1 MVETDPSPSGPPAA
15 RVVRSG
21 RPARSAPRRGASPR
35 GGERVVGLLFVA
47 PLLAA
52 LGFFVAL
59 PLVRVVYYAFTR
71 YDGLTPAEWVGLENF
86 EFLTQWA
93 DFGRILTNNLILVV
107 GIVVWIVI
115 PFLLAIVIFGHRR
128 ADLVRTLLFLPA
140 LLPPIIIG
148 NVFRLLLGDGGPVNE
163 ALRTVGL
170 GALAQGWLTDEKL
183 VLFSIIFVIAWAFM
197 GSGVLFYSA
206 GLSAIS
212 QSYIDAAI
220 LDGARWHQLVW
231 HIYRPALRPVTR
243 FWALL
248 LTVSTVT
255 SFFPWIY
262 GLTQGGPGI
271 ASTTL
276 DYQVYVSGIQNGQLG
291 LASAIAVVG
300 IGVIL
305 VLLLAQFAAGRVR
318 AAGEWTA

>member
-1 MVETDPSPSGPPAA
+1 M
-15 RVVRSG
+15 
-21 RPARSAPRRGASPR
+21 
-35 GGERVVGLLFVA
+35 LCA

-52 LGFFVAL
+52 LAVFVVV
-59 PLVRVVYYAFTR
+59 PLGRAVFYSMTR
-71 YDGLTPAEWVGLENF
+71 YDGLTSAEWVGLENF
-86 EFLTQWA
+86 RFLTEWN
-93 DFGRILTNNLILVV
+93 DFGRILVNNVV
-107 GIVVWIVI
+107 LMLGIVLWVLI
-115 PFLLAIVIFGHRR
+115 PFVLSIIIFGHRR
-128 ADLVRTLLFLPA
+128 AGLVRTVLFLPA

-148 NVFRLLLGDGGPVNE
+148 NVFRLILGDGGPLNE
-163 ALRTVGL
+163 GLRAIGL
-170 GALAQGWLTDEKL
+170 GALAQGWLTDERL
-183 VLFSIIFVIAWAFM
+183 VLVSIVFVIAWAFM

-212 QSYIDAAI
+212 PSYIEAAI
-220 LDGARWHQLVW
+220 LDGAGWRQLVW

-276 DYQVYVSGIQNGQLG
+276 DYQVYVSGIQNGRLG

-300 IGVIL
+300 IFLIV
-305 VLLLAQFAAGRVR
+305 VLLLAQYAASRVR
-318 AAGEWTA
+318 RAGEWTA

>member
-1 MVETDPSPSGPPAA
+1 
-15 RVVRSG
+15 VRATT
-21 RPARSAPRRGASPR
+21 RRSAG
-35 GGERVVGLLFVA
+35 GGERLAGWLLCA

-52 LGFFVAL
+52 LACFVVL
-59 PLVRVVYYAFTR
+59 PLGRVIFYAFTR

-86 EFLTQWA
+86 RFLGEWN
-93 DFGRILTNNLILVV
+93 DFDRILVNNVV
-107 GIVVWIVI
+107 LMLGIVLWVAI
-115 PFLLAIVIFGHRR
+115 PFVLAIVVFGHPR
-128 ADLVRTLLFLPA
+128 AGLVRTVLFLPA

-148 NVFRLLLGDGGPVNE
+148 NVFRLILGDGGPLNE
-163 ALRTVGL
+163 GLRTLGL
-170 GALAQGWLTDEKL
+170 GALAHGWLTDERL
-183 VLFSIIFVIAWAFM
+183 VLVSIVFVIAWAFM

-212 QSYIDAAI
+212 PSYVEAAI
-220 LDGARWHQLVW
+220 LDGATWRQLVW

-276 DYQVYVSGIQNGQLG
+276 DYQVYVSGIQNGRLG

-300 IGVIL
+300 IGLIV
-305 VLLLAQFAAGRVR
+305 VLLLAQYAAARVR
-318 AAGEWTA
+318 RAGEWTA

>member
-1 MVETDPSPSGPPAA
+1 MLETDSSSSPAA
-15 RVVRSG
+15 ARAVPKG
-21 RPARSAPRRGASPR
+21 RPAPAAARRRRSPR
-35 GGERVVGLLFVA
+35 TGERVTGLLFVA

-52 LGFFVAL
+52 LAFFVLL
-59 PLVRVVYYAFTR
+59 PLGRVVYYAFTR
-71 YDGLTPAEWVGLENF
+71 YDGLTPAEWVGGANF
-86 EFLTQWA
+86 EFLTEWN
-93 DFGRILTNNLILVV
+93 DFQRILVNNLVLAL
-107 GIVVWIVI
+107 GIVLWVIV
-115 PFLLAIVIFGHRR
+115 PFVLAIVIFGHRR
-128 ADLVRTLLFLPA
+128 ADLVRTIIFLPA

-148 NVFRLLLGDGGPVNE
+148 NVFRLILGDGGPVNE
-163 ALRTVGL
+163 TLRSVGL
-170 GALAQGWLTDEKL
+170 GALAQGWLTDERL
-183 VLFSIIFVIAWAFM
+183 VLLSIIFVIAWAFM

-276 DYQVYVSGIQNGQLG
+276 DYQVYVSGIQNGRLG

-300 IGVIL
+300 IFVIV
-305 VLLLAQFAAGRVR
+305 VLLLAQYAGARVR
-318 AAGEWTA
+318 KAGEWAA

>member
-1 MVETDPSPSGPPAA
+1 
-15 RVVRSG
+15 VRATT
-21 RPARSAPRRGASPR
+21 RRSAG
-35 GGERVVGLLFVA
+35 GGERLAGWLLCA

-52 LGFFVAL
+52 LAFFVVL
-59 PLVRVVYYAFTR
+59 PLGRVIFYAFTR

-86 EFLTQWA
+86 RFLGEWN
-93 DFGRILTNNLILVV
+93 DFDRILVNNVV
-107 GIVVWIVI
+107 LMLGIVLWVAI
-115 PFLLAIVIFGHRR
+115 PFVLAIVVFGHPR
-128 ADLVRTLLFLPA
+128 AGLVRTVLFLPA

-148 NVFRLLLGDGGPVNE
+148 NVFRLILGDGGPLNE
-163 ALRTVGL
+163 GLRTLGL
-170 GALAQGWLTDEKL
+170 GALAHGWLTDERL
-183 VLFSIIFVIAWAFM
+183 VLVSIVFVIAWAFM

-212 QSYIDAAI
+212 PSYVEAAI
-220 LDGARWHQLVW
+220 LDGATWRQLVW

-276 DYQVYVSGIQNGQLG
+276 DYQVYVSGIQNGRLG

-300 IGVIL
+300 IGLIV
-305 VLLLAQFAAGRVR
+305 VLLLAQYAAARVR
-318 AAGEWTA
+318 RAGEWTA